1 LQLAFLSKPETNEK
15 DEQEIKQCDVCEKKL
30 WTVSNKA
37 QEYWRCQNIEK
48 CPKLVQPD
56 FDGYCH
62 NCVSRNYI
70 RMKLH
75 EKTKQHHFSNYT
87 TMHACSNIN
96 SLEKTLEESKFIEE
110 GSGLV
115 AEDLDCP

>member
-1 LQLAFLSKPETNEK
+1 
-15 DEQEIKQCDVCEKKL
+15 
-30 WTVSNKA
+30 
-37 QEYWRCQNIEK
+37 
-48 CPKLVQPD
+48 
-56 FDGYCH
+56 
-62 NCVSRNYI
+62 
-70 RMKLH
+70 MKLH